1 MPSETAARRIVVGVD
16 ESDESVDAL
25 RWAVED
31 AKRDGALV
39 DIVGVW
45 DVEPVNVGIEQ
56 AVLTTPHGQPAERL
70 ARLDQVVEWIQPER
84 DGVRYEVEVLSGDTG
99 LALLDRAQGA
109 SLLVLGRPHRLGI
122 PFGSHMVNHVLKH
135 ATCPVVLVPSRAQVI
150 VESTH

>member
-1 MPSETAARRIVVGVD
+1 MSKESPARRIVVGID
-16 ESDESVDAL
+16 ESDASVDAL
-25 RWAVED
+25 RWAVSE
-31 AKRDGALV
+31 AKRDGAFI

-84 DGVRYEVEVLSGDTG
+84 DGVRYEVELLSGDTPV
-99 LALLDRAQGA
+99 ALEDRSRGA
-109 SLLVLGRPHRLGI
+109 ALLVLGKPHRLGI
-122 PFGSHMVNHVLKH
+122 PFGSHTVNHVLKH

-150 VESTH
+150 AEEAH